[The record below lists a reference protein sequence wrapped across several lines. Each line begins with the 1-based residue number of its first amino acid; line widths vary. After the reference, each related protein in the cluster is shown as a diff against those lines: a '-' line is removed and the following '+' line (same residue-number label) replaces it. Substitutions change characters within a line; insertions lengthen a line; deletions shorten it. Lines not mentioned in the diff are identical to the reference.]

1 MSDVLSH
8 RTQSWFL
15 VLLCIFFLS
24 GVTGLLYEAIW
35 SSYLKLFL
43 GHAAY
48 AQTLVLIIFMGGMA
62 LGAAI
67 AGRWQHKWGNL
78 LLAYAVAELVIGIA
92 ALAFH
97 AVYQGSVSW
106 AYDTLFP
113 WLGAGSSITV
123 AKWTLAALL
132 ILPQSILLGA
142 TFPLMSSGLLRFFP
156 EKPGAVL
163 AVLYFANSF
172 GAAIGVLL
180 TGFWLIPAFGLTLT
194 MQLAGVVN
202 ILLASWVILM
212 LWSSL
217 NQPGIATA
225 VKPVLRPLNSTEKLL
240 LFIAFATGLSSFV
253 YEIAWIRMLSLV
265 LGSSTHAFEMMLSA
279 FILGL
284 AIGGYWIRKRIDGLV
299 HPMRYLAKV
308 QILMGVLAFATILA
322 YHWTFDWMAF
332 VLDALKRNDAGYTL
346 FNISSHVIALVVM
359 LPATIC
365 AGIALPLITLILL
378 RQNSDTSAI
387 GKVYACNTLG
397 GIFGVVLASGL
408 LMPYL
413 GLKNTVVAGALIDVV
428 LGLLLFSVIVPVVMR
443 KQLFLMSS
451 IFAGSLL
458 LLSQMLQWDSARLAS
473 GVYRDG
479 HLGHKNIVMHKDGRT
494 ATVSVVKND
503 VQIAILTNGKTDA
516 SVSLDEERNPDEPT
530 QALLGG
536 LPLLYNPQAKQAA
549 VIGIGSG
556 ITSHILLSSPQ
567 LEQVDTIEIEPV
579 MLDGARW
586 FGERSART
594 FTDPRSKLII
604 DDAKSYFSSQQKQYD
619 LIISEPSNP
628 WVSGVSSLFT
638 VEFYHFIHQRLNQDG
653 LLVQWIHL
661 YENEPDLVYSILKG
675 LDSQFADYHIYASN
689 NVDLV
694 IVAAKQPL
702 PERVAP
708 ALLADST
715 QAELALVGIEHQ
727 ADLQLRLVANK
738 SMMLPLL
745 LSSAAPVNSDFF
757 PYVDQ
762 HAVKA
767 RFTQASAAELS
778 NIRHS
783 EFPLLELF
791 SNNTTYYDYNSAS
804 LTKQCCDVAVDR
816 ASDALAVKEW
826 HYNTSVWLKERP
838 DTQRLT
844 AMYQHFI
851 TVGQCNLEQ
860 EAQWSENMVRL
871 LDSLILYLSPLDLG
885 SIWQRAQTL
894 PCFER
899 LSPAARQLYYLTA
912 ALGQRDYL
920 SVAEFSE
927 QLRASDAYPSGR
939 TGRIVVYAGLIAY
952 TALQRYDEVL
962 QLAADYPQYGGFDVE
977 LLKKHARLR
986 LSGLSTALLPVYVE

>member
-1 MSDVLSH
+1 MSEVVS
-8 RTQSWFL
+8 RPARPWYT

-78 LLAYAVAELVIGIA
+78 LLAYALTELVIGVA
-92 ALAFH
+92 ALLFH

-113 WLGAGSSITV
+113 WLGAGSSITA

-156 EKPGAVL
+156 EKPGAIL

-172 GAAIGVLL
+172 GAAIGVLV

-217 NQPGIATA
+217 NQSAIATA
-225 VKPVLRPLNSTEKLL
+225 VTPVIRPLNSTEKLL
-240 LFIAFATGLSSFV
+240 LLVAFGTGLSSFV

-284 AIGGYWIRKRIDGLV
+284 AIGGYWIRKRIDSLV
-299 HPMRYLAKV
+299 HPVRYLAKV

-378 RQNSDTSAI
+378 RENADTSAI
-387 GKVYACNTLG
+387 GKVYASNTLG

-408 LMPYL
+408 LLPYL
-413 GLKNTVVAGALIDVV
+413 GLKNTVVAGALIDVL
-428 LGLLLFSVIVPVVMR
+428 LGLLLFSLIVPALMK
-443 KQLFLMSS
+443 KQLLLVSS
-451 IFAGSLL
+451 VFAGTLL

-479 HLGHKNIVMHKDGRT
+479 QLGHKNIVMHKDGRT

-503 VQIAILTNGKTDA
+503 FQIAILTNGKTDA
-516 SVSLDEERNPDEPT
+516 SVSLDDDRNPDEPT
-530 QALLGG
+530 QALLGA
-536 LPLLYNPQAKQAA
+536 LPLLYNPAAKRAA

-579 MLDGARW
+579 MLEGARW

-604 DDAKSYFSSQQKQYD
+604 DDAKSYFSSQQQQYD

-638 VEFYHFIHQRLNQDG
+638 VEFYHFIHQRLHDGG
-653 LLVQWIHL
+653 LLIQWIHL
-661 YENEPDLVYSILKG
+661 YENELELVYSILKG
-675 LDSQFADYHIYASN
+675 LDSRFGDYHIYASN

-694 IVAAKQPL
+694 IVAAKEQL

-708 ALLADST
+708 ELLAEAT
-715 QAELALVGIEHQ
+715 RAELALVGIEHQ

-738 SMMLPLL
+738 KMMAPLL
-745 LSSAAPVNSDFF
+745 EESAAPVNSDFF

-762 HAVKA
+762 NAVKA

-783 EFPLLELF
+783 EFPLQELF
-791 SNNTTYYDYNSAS
+791 SDRERFYDYDGNSLA
-804 LTKQCCDVAVDR
+804 KQCCDMAVDR
-816 ASDALAVKEW
+816 AADAVALKEW
-826 HYNTSVWLKERP
+826 HYNRTQLLQERP
-838 DTQRLT
+838 DAQRLT
-844 AMYQHFI
+844 SMYLHFI
-851 TVGQCNLEQ
+851 TVGHCSIEQ
-860 EAQWSENMVRL
+860 ETQWSENMVRL
-871 LDSLILYLSPLDLG
+871 LDSLILYVPPLDLG
-885 SIWQRAQTL
+885 SIWQSAQAL
-894 PCFER
+894 SCFSG
-899 LSPAARQLYYLTA
+899 LSQPAKHLYYLTA
-912 ALGQRDYL
+912 ALGQRDYQ

-927 QLRASDAYPSGR
+927 MLRDSEAYSAGR
-939 TGRIVVYAGLIAY
+939 TGRIVVYAGMIAY
-952 TALQRYDEVL
+952 AAQQRYGEL
-962 QLAADYPQYGGFDVE
+962 LALAEQYPQYDGFDVE
-977 LLKKHARLR
+977 LLKKYARQQ
-986 LSGLSTALLPVYVE
+986 LLAGQ